1 MTETNFCKTE
11 RNHRQGSNMSDRIA
25 RLSAWLWWTGAVL
38 AWVLP
43 AALALAVLR
52 AWTDPAAIRAA
63 VPGLAADLTATPLR
77 AALAAATGLLSVI
90 PLVFACRALQ
100 RLAGRYRQGEILTA
114 DCAADIGTL
123 GRLLLLAAA
132 ATVAVPS
139 LWRLVL
145 TWAAPS
151 GTQISLGLDGGTL
164 GFLLAG
170 ALLTVIGAIMQEA
183 ARLREESE
191 GFV

>member
-1 MTETNFCKTE
+1 
-11 RNHRQGSNMSDRIA
+11 
-25 RLSAWLWWTGAVL
+25 
-38 AWVLP
+38 
-43 AALALAVLR
+43 
-52 AWTDPAAIRAA
+52 
-63 VPGLAADLTATPLR
+63 
-77 AALAAATGLLSVI
+77 
-90 PLVFACRALQ
+90 
-100 RLAGRYRQGEILTA
+100 
-114 DCAADIGTL
+114 
-123 GRLLLLAAA
+123 LAAA

-139 LWRLVL
+139 LGRLVL

-170 ALLTVIGAIMQEA
+170 ALLTVIGAIMREA